1 MSGELACA
9 GGTCEI
15 FLERKRDEQ
24 HQEEHITNYIK
35 SLSQIEDEM
44 EPYKEHK
51 RDLKKNYLENG
62 WLEREEISMAVK
74 AYRLMKNNIDIEQ
87 LMDFYERVTKT
98 VGR

>member
-1 MSGELACA
+1 MSD
-9 GGTCEI
+9 
-15 FLERKRDEQ
+15 K
-24 HQEEHITNYIK
+24 EEHITNYIK

-51 RDLKKNYLENG
+51 RDLKKNYIENG

-98 VGR
+98 VGRS

>member
-1 MSGELACA
+1 MSNN
-9 GGTCEI
+9 
-15 FLERKRDEQ
+15 K
-24 HQEEHITNYIK
+24 EEHITNYIK

-51 RDLKKNYLENG
+51 RDLKKNYIDNG
-62 WLEREEISMAVK
+62 WLERDEISMAVK

-98 VGR
+98 IGRS

>member
-1 MSGELACA
+1 MSN
-9 GGTCEI
+9 T
-15 FLERKRDEQ
+15 K
-24 HQEEHITNYIK
+24 EEHITNYIK

-44 EPYKEHK
+44 EPYREHK

>member
-1 MSGELACA
+1 MSN
-9 GGTCEI
+9 T
-15 FLERKRDEQ
+15 K
-24 HQEEHITNYIK
+24 EEHITNYIK

-62 WLEREEISMAVK
+62 WLERDEISMAVK

-87 LMDFYERVTKT
+87 LMDFYDRVTKT

>member
-1 MSGELACA
+1 MS
-9 GGTCEI
+9 
-15 FLERKRDEQ
+15 KK
-24 HQEEHITNYIK
+24 EEHITNYIK

-62 WLEREEISMAVK
+62 WLERDEISMAVK

-87 LMDFYERVTKT
+87 LIDFYERVTKT
-98 VGR
+98 VGRS